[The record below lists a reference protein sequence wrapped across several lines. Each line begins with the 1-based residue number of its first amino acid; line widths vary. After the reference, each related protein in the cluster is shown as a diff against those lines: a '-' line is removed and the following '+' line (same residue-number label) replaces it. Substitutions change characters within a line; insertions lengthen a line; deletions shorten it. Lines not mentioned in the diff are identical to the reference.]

1 MMRSISTNTCFAPR
15 CKHAVEKVK
24 IEQEINHLKIRRDVQ
39 VSTLRLSPCDLFLRC
54 MMGRLA
60 GMTFLR
66 FANVFLGSLPV
77 SVPPMCYNLSIFLH
91 VLPRFRNF

>member
-1 MMRSISTNTCFAPR
+1 MSRFP
-15 CKHAVEKVK
+15 H
-24 IEQEINHLKIRRDVQ
+24 
-39 VSTLRLSPCDLFLRC
+39 LRLSPFGLFLRC

-60 GMTFLR
+60 GMTCLC

-91 VLPRFRNF
+91 VLPRFGKFLESSYKLSFLVL